1 MQIDALPTFKKTNR
15 KVPGGAQPRALE
27 HRAHIKPLTS
37 CPLPA
42 VPLQPALLKA
52 TYFLKLALARYNTS
66 REVKPPELQEPL
78 FARDSWFRLTL
89 PR

>member
-15 KVPGGAQPRALE
+15 KVPGGAQPRAPE

-52 TYFLKLALARYNTS
+52 KITNQPLISLNWLLHATTLL
-66 REVKPPELQEPL
+66 VK
-78 FARDSWFRLTL
+78 
-89 PR
+89 